1 MPSRLVQ
8 LLDTDIIRITPRSG
22 EQPRRFV
29 VVHISEEVTVRL
41 MVGELE
47 DRARFVV
54 RAINEG
60 KERHGTDKDNKS
72 LMKDLEDDIELLSH
86 LNYMI
91 EWFGGEPENLPEEIG
106 GIVGSPSGLLDLFG
120 LKTARSTLISS
131 DGAEVNAP

>member
-8 LLDTDIIRITPRSG
+8 LLDTDIIRITPRSE
-22 EQPRRFV
+22 EQPRTFV

-47 DRARFVV
+47 DRARFIV

-60 KERHGTDKDNKS
+60 KERLGTDKDNKS
-72 LMKDLEDDIELLSH
+72 LMKDLEHDIELLSH

-91 EWFGGEPENLPEEIG
+91 QWFGGEPENLLEEIS
-106 GIVGSPSGLLDLFG
+106 GIVGPTSGLLDRFG
-120 LKTARSTLISS
+120 P
-131 DGAEVNAP
+131 DEVSPAFCETTGE